1 MIGEDKALWRR
12 APEGLSVVATQA
24 LHVLFPPRCI
34 GCGAPVG
41 TDFGLCGDCWRETG
55 FITGLACDCCGA
67 PLPGEDET
75 AICDE
80 CLRTPRPWKRGR
92 AAIRYA
98 GTGRSLVLAFKHG
111 DRLDLARPFG
121 TWLARAVEPIIEDG
135 MVVAPIPL
143 HRLRLLKRRY
153 NQSALLA
160 RQVARA
166 THIPHIPDLFQ
177 RIRATPSQEGRD
189 RDARF
194 ENLTGALRVNPRRAA
209 AIAGRPVL
217 IVDDVLTSGA
227 TLGAA
232 TLAAQE
238 AGASHV
244 HVAALARVARDT

>member
-1 MIGEDKALWRR
+1 MIGEDRALWRR
-12 APEGLSVVATQA
+12 APEVLNLVATQT

-41 TDFGLCGDCWRETG
+41 TDFGLCGECWRETG

-67 PLPGEDET
+67 PLPGEDDS

-80 CLRTPRPWKRGR
+80 CLHTPRPWKRGR

-98 GTGRSLVLAFKHG
+98 GTGRKLVLAFKHG
-111 DRLDLARPFG
+111 DRLDLARPLG
-121 TWLARAVEPIIEDG
+121 EWLARAVAPIIEEG
-135 MVVAPIPL
+135 MVVAPVPL

-160 RQVARA
+160 RQIGRSAR
-166 THIPHIPDLFQ
+166 IPHIPDLFE
-177 RIRATPSQEGRD
+177 RIRATPSQEGKD
-189 RDARF
+189 REERF
-194 ENLTGALRVNPRRAA
+194 ANLSGALRVNPRRVPE
-209 AIAGRPVL
+209 ILGRPVL

-227 TLGAA
+227 TLAAA
-232 TLAAQE
+232 TEAALA

-244 HVAALARVARDT
+244 HVAALARVSRDV